1 MPKVTGKTEKAKS
14 KAKKEKKKP
23 KIEESRRQRSE
34 AKFRGFGRIN
44 EKIAS
49 EGKYVPPVSTF

>member
-49 EGKYVPPVSTF
+49 EGKYVPLVSTF